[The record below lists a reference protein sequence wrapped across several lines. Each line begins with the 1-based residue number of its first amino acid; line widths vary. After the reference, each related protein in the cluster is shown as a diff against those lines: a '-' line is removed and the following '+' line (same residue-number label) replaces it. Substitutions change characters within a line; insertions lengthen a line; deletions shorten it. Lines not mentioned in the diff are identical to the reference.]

1 MLRSG
6 ECAIFE
12 GKADSKLFVCR
23 GNTNAPSR
31 EMYITHPFPVA
42 NGIANWQ
49 EAQTALASYMHA
61 HYQPTAMACDACDT
75 QAEAKARV
83 EWLVNWA
90 HAHQFDYVPVNFTYP

>member
-49 EAQTALASYMHA
+49 EAQTALASNMHA

-75 QAEAKARV
+75 QAEA
-83 EWLVNWA
+83 
-90 HAHQFDYVPVNFTYP
+90 